1 MIFRTQL
8 AVGAILF
15 AQCITLGSNVVGAND
30 DAQSLR
36 RRTSE
41 QEDIPESGDRE
52 LAPLNYGQGFGYSTN
67 SNRFSSPRVR
77 GQGQGSQLLR
87 PYAPSRN
94 VPFAPN
100 RMPQKAVKAA
110 KGGKS
115 EKKDKA
121 GSVKTGK
128 NFKAAKYNANPIH
141 SGNARLPQRGSS
153 YLNSMNWQR
162 VPGQPIFVSQT
173 DLPIIIIDGQP
184 TLVLDEDGNV
194 ILVDENGNE
203 IVITIDADGNPIAET
218 IEGTLDS
225 EDDTDQPNTLQPTGV
240 R

>member
-30 DAQSLR
+30 DAENLR

-41 QEDIPESGDRE
+41 QHDIPESGDRE
-52 LAPLNYGQGFGYSTN
+52 LAPLQPPRFGQGNGYLSN
-67 SNRFSSPRVR
+67 SNNRFSSPRIR
-77 GQGQGSQLLR
+77 GQGPGSQLLR
-87 PYAPSRN
+87 PYAPTRN

-100 RMPQKAVKAA
+100 RIDTLPQKATKAT
-110 KGGKS
+110 KGGKA
-115 EKKDKA
+115 EKADKA
-121 GSVKTGK
+121 GSVKIGK
-128 NFKAAKYNANPIH
+128 NLKSAKSN
-141 SGNARLPQRGSS
+141 SLPQRSSS

-173 DLPIIIIDGQP
+173 DIPILILDEQP
-184 TLVLDEDGNV
+184 ILVLDEYGNF

-203 IVITIDADGNPIAET
+203 IVITIGADGNPIAET
-218 IEGTLDS
+218 IGGNRLPPRLDLDDGGNFTL
-225 EDDTDQPNTLQPTGV
+225 P
-240 R
+240 

>member
-30 DAQSLR
+30 DAENLR

-41 QEDIPESGDRE
+41 QDDIPESVDRE
-52 LAPLNYGQGFGYSTN
+52 LAPLETRRFGQGYGYSTN
-67 SNRFSSPRVR
+67 SNRFSSPRIR
-77 GQGQGSQLLR
+77 GQGPGSQLLR
-87 PYAPSRN
+87 PYSPTRN

-100 RMPQKAVKAA
+100 KIDTLPQKATKAT
-110 KGGKS
+110 KGGKA
-115 EKKDKA
+115 EKADKA
-121 GSVKTGK
+121 GSVKIGK
-128 NFKAAKYNANPIH
+128 NLKSAKSN
-141 SGNARLPQRGSS
+141 SLPQRSSS

-173 DLPIIIIDGQP
+173 DIPILILDERPI
-184 TLVLDEDGNV
+184 LVLDEYGNF

-203 IVITIDADGNPIAET
+203 IVITIGADGNPIAET
-218 IEGTLDS
+218 IGGNRLPPRLDLDDGGNFTL
-225 EDDTDQPNTLQPTGV
+225 P
-240 R
+240 